1 MEADIARGRK
11 AMTRIKLGWIIT
23 TAEFALLGLLL
34 AWQAWRIGP
43 SLGHSPYN
51 LALLLADA
59 TPLGVL
65 LFRRPAAEMTR
76 DPADWLSAFAATA
89 APMLLAPGGEAVV
102 PAALGGAAMTLGL
115 VVNLYAKAWLW
126 RSFGLLPANRG
137 VRMTGPY
144 AVVRHPM
151 YLSYAITQAGFLALN
166 ASTANACLVA
176 AGMAL
181 QLIRL
186 RAEERILVQDPSYRA
201 YMALVPYRLAPGL
214 F

>member
-1 MEADIARGRK
+1 MEADIAGGQK
-11 AMTRIKLGWIIT
+11 AMTRIKLGWIING
-23 TAEFALLGLLL
+23 AEFTLLGLLL

-51 LALLLADA
+51 LALLIADA

-76 DPADWLSAFAATA
+76 DPADWMSAFAATA
-89 APMLLAPGGEAVV
+89 APLLLAPGGEAVV

-115 VVNLYAKAWLW
+115 MVNLYAKAWLW

-137 VRMTGPY
+137 LRMTGPY

-151 YLSYAITQAGFLALN
+151 YLSYAITQVGFLALN

-176 AGMAL
+176 ACLAL
-181 QLIRL
+181 QIIRL
-186 RAEERILVQDPSYRA
+186 RAEERLLVQDPSYRA
-201 YMALVPYRLAPGL
+201 YMVQVPYRLAPGL